1 MSDTVKGVRM
11 RYARLF
17 GAVAAIAV
25 CAAVMAGAAAGLIA
39 RDAES
44 AGLFG
49 IVGDGPRMMVIGAGL
64 SLLAAV
70 AYLILGPLRRLY
82 AHEREQAA
90 WREFT
95 EDALRAVP
103 DGLFLIDSNFIIRDP
118 VSPALLQVLQRK
130 LWPGMDLIEVLRPM
144 LADDTLEATRGY
156 LKLLFAERA
165 RDRRIAAR
173 NPLAEVVFAGP
184 PSRQAQVGFRFE
196 RVERDGA
203 AQYLLV
209 SVSDIGERLRL
220 GKELAGA
227 KLRLRAQLEGLVRAL
242 GHDSARIHACLN
254 HGDAAV
260 ERMRVRLQRLCMAAD
275 MDERLASYRALIA
288 DAQLL
293 KSEAGEIDLD
303 LIETPAHCFE
313 LDLVEL
319 SHRPEF
325 GHEDARRLGAEV
337 EYLGE
342 RIGTMRE
349 LLVQIDGRAA
359 AAPLSAAV
367 VASELAPLSVEP
379 TQAAVTEPAFAQA
392 APATAAQ
399 AAMATLAQASID
411 TATARA
417 SDELAAAGSAQ
428 PPASASASAS
438 HAGSHHDPAHGRLT
452 GQISIGGSAAA
463 IAGGPERAAAFLERM
478 QSRIPAR
485 VSGSEPPQP
494 PQSASPAPSPQPPL
508 VRSGLPARPV
518 QTAQPGQPPQLS
530 PTPAA
535 ASPKI
540 ESQPPLVL
548 GSSPSLPLTNPLA
561 ASGGAAEVGSRTPAN
576 HASAQP
582 YASPTAPA
590 QALAETY
597 VGITPAAT
605 PSTGASPSALIEPA
619 DPPMPAAAITN
630 ASSKAGVETTSNATD
645 ANASTAT
652 TPPLATQDID
662 AATQADI
669 ELTIDPDSTPAEP
682 TADDL
687 VRTTASTA
695 FDNGAEEAFALVPLL
710 ALSGGD
716 TVLSPSKAAFADW
729 AAHARQLAGQQS
741 KSVRVEAV
749 LDLFEQLPEPAI
761 AVLRDVGKELV
772 ANAVTHGIESMS
784 MRRRVGKD
792 PVGVVRL
799 VLSREESAWQFVV
812 RDDGRGINLVRLRAA
827 LLREGRYRIDAVSR
841 MSERD
846 AILKIFEPGVTTA
859 ASSEGDSGLGMGLPA
874 VMERIRGLGAR
885 MALATVAGKS
895 TELRMRWTQR

>member
-1 MSDTVKGVRM
+1 MSDTMKGVRM

-25 CAAVMAGAAAGLIA
+25 CAAVMTGTAAGLIA

-82 AHEREQAA
+82 AHECEQAA

-95 EDALRAVP
+95 EDVLRAVP

-260 ERMRVRLQRLCMAAD
+260 ERMRVRMQRLCMAAD
-275 MDERLASYRALIA
+275 VDERLASYRALIA

-349 LLVQIDGRAA
+349 LLVQIDDRA
-359 AAPLSAAV
+359 SAV
-367 VASELAPLSVEP
+367 VAANEPAPIAPLPVEARPASVIEP
-379 TQAAVTEPAFAQA
+379 TFAQA
-392 APATAAQ
+392 TAPQ
-399 AAMATLAQASID
+399 AVIPTLVQTSID
-411 TATARA
+411 AAIARA
-417 SDELAAAGSAQ
+417 SDALIAADSAQ
-428 PPASASASAS
+428 PPASVSAPSS
-438 HAGSHHDPAHGRLT
+438 RAGSHDDPAHGRLT
-452 GQISIGGSAAA
+452 GQISIGGSASA

-494 PQSASPAPSPQPPL
+494 QQFPSPAPSAQPPL
-508 VRSGLPARPV
+508 VRPGLPTRPV
-518 QTAQPGQPPQLS
+518 QTTQPGQPAQLS
-530 PTPAA
+530 PTPAIA
-535 ASPKI
+535 PPKI
-540 ESQPPLVL
+540 ESQRSVAA
-548 GSSPSLPLTNPLA
+548 GSSPSPPWMNPLA
-561 ASGGAAEVGSRTPAN
+561 ASGGAADLGSRSPAN

-582 YASPTAPA
+582 YASPITPTQAPANTDAEIAPAVRPSAETLPSVTIETAPSM
-590 QALAETY
+590 L
-597 VGITPAAT
+597 V
-605 PSTGASPSALIEPA
+605 
-619 DPPMPAAAITN
+619 AAI
-630 ASSKAGVETTSNATD
+630 ASAPSKAVVETTQDAAD

-652 TPPLATQDID
+652 TPPAAGHDNS

-669 ELTIDPDSTPAEP
+669 ELIIDPASGPAKP
-682 TADDL
+682 TADDPA
-687 VRTTASTA
+687 RIAAAQA
-695 FDNGAEEAFALVPLL
+695 FDNGAEDAFALMPLL

-716 TVLSPSKAAFADW
+716 TVLSSSKAAFADW

-749 LDLFEQLPEPAI
+749 LDLFEQLPEPAV
-761 AVLRDVGKELV
+761 AVLREVGRELV

-784 MRRRVGKD
+784 TRRRVGKD

-799 VLSREESAWQFVV
+799 VLSREESVWQFVV

-841 MSERD
+841 MSERE

-859 ASSEGDSGLGMGLPA
+859 ASSEGDSGLGMGLPT

-885 MALATVAGKS
+885 MALTTAAGKS

>member
-1 MSDTVKGVRM
+1 MSDTMKGVRM
-11 RYARLF
+11 RYARLL
-17 GAVAAIAV
+17 GVVAAIAL
-25 CAAVMAGAAAGLIA
+25 CAAAMAGAAVGLIA
-39 RDAES
+39 RDADS

-49 IVGDGPRMMVIGAGL
+49 IVGDGPRMMLIGAGL

-70 AYLILGPLRRLY
+70 AYLVLGPLRRLY
-82 AHEREQAA
+82 AHEREQAV
-90 WREFT
+90 WRELT

-144 LADDTLEATRGY
+144 LAEETLEATRAY

-184 PSRQAQVGFRFE
+184 PSRQAQVGFRFD

-209 SVSDIGERLRL
+209 SVGDIGERLRL

-227 KLRLRAQLEGLVRAL
+227 KLRLRAQLEGLARAL
-242 GHDSARIHACLN
+242 GHDSARIRACLN

-293 KSEAGEIDLD
+293 KREAGEIDLD

-349 LLVQIDGRAA
+349 LLVQIDGRA
-359 AAPLSAAV
+359 SAAV
-367 VASELAPLSVEP
+367 VAGELAPLSVEARQASAIEP
-379 TQAAVTEPAFAQA
+379 TFAQA
-392 APATAAQ
+392 TAPHAATP
-399 AAMATLAQASID
+399 TLAQASID
-411 TATARA
+411 AATARG
-417 SDELAAAGSAQ
+417 SDEPIAADFAP

-438 HAGSHHDPAHGRLT
+438 ASAPQAGSHDDPEHGQLT
-452 GQISIGGSAAA
+452 GHISIGGSAAA

-485 VSGSEPPQP
+485 VSGSEPPQAP
-494 PQSASPAPSPQPPL
+494 RSTSPAPPAQPPL
-508 VRSGLPARPV
+508 VRAGLPVRPV
-518 QTAQPGQPPQLS
+518 QTTQPDQPSQLL
-530 PTPAA
+530 PTLAA

-540 ESQPPLVL
+540 ESRPNPTPQPH
-548 GSSPSLPLTNPLA
+548 PSQAWMNPLA
-561 ASGGAAEVGSRTPAN
+561 ASASTAEAGSRSPAN
-576 HASAQP
+576 EASAQP
-582 YASPTAPA
+582 QASPTPPTPAPA
-590 QALAETY
+590 DTDA
-597 VGITPAAT
+597 GIAPAAT
-605 PSTGASPSALIEPA
+605 PSVESSPSIAIESA
-619 DPPMPAAAITN
+619 DPLTPVAPITS
-630 ASSKAGVETTSNATD
+630 APGKAVVETSNNAIPI
-645 ANASTAT
+645 NASTAT
-652 TPPLATQDID
+652 TTPIANHDTSAT
-662 AATQADI
+662 THADI
-669 ELTIDPDSTPAEP
+669 ELTIDPASTCANA
-682 TADDL
+682 TADDP
-687 VRTTASTA
+687 AKIAAPA

-716 TVLSPSKAAFADW
+716 MVLSSSKAAFADW

-749 LDLFEQLPEPAI
+749 LDLFEQLPEPTV
-761 AVLRDVGKELV
+761 AVLREVGKELV

-799 VLSREESAWQFVV
+799 ALSREESVWQFVV

-827 LLREGRYRIDAVSR
+827 LLREGRYRIDVVSR

-859 ASSEGDSGLGMGLPA
+859 ASSEGGSGLGMGLPA
-874 VMERIRGLGAR
+874 AMERIRGLGAR

-895 TELRMRWTQR
+895 TELRIRWTQR